1 VITAAMIVISLERL
15 HSFINAH
22 KRGADAR
29 GDLLSWYWLVKDTA
43 WKTPHDVKTHYP
55 KASILK
61 GGVVIFNIR
70 SNEFRLITRINYKVG
85 IVVVE
90 WVGTHREYDKV
101 NAEQVT
107 WKE

>member
-1 VITAAMIVISLERL
+1 MIIVSLERL
-15 HSFINAH
+15 HNFIDGH
-22 KRGADAR
+22 KRGADAK
-29 GDLLSWYWLVKDTA
+29 GDLLAWYWLARDA
-43 WKTPHDVKTHYP
+43 RWSTPHDVKEHYP

-70 SNEFRLITRINYKVG
+70 GNEFRLITRINYQVG
-85 IVVVE
+85 VVVVE

-101 NAEQVT
+101 SAEKVT